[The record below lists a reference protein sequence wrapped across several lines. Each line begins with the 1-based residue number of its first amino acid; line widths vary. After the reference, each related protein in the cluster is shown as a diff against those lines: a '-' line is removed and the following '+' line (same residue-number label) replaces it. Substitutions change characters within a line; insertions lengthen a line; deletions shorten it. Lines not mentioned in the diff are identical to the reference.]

1 MQVNIQVVDEH
12 SLEENAKLIL

>member
-1 MQVNIQVVDEH
+1 MQVNIQLVDEH